1 MLGMNLQPCRILGPK
16 AAVNAP
22 QSRRFATSPPLSA
35 SRSVWT
41 AVASAPLSEAC
52 DDSVASVLKALASRL
67 AQARR
72 VERHSRRSQNRPLG
86 TVPMKLFAS
95 LAFAIAALVSASAA
109 PVPLFDGKSFAGW
122 EGDTNTVWRIRDG
135 VIVGGSLEGNPRNEF
150 LATLKSYKNFHLRLE
165 YKLVGTQG
173 FVNGGVQFRSK
184 RIPNPPNEMSG
195 YQADI
200 GAGFSGCLY
209 DESRRR
215 KVLAQADTNFVA
227 RLEKVGDWNSYE
239 VVATGAQVL
248 IFLNGQRTA
257 IWVESEPGIEDTG
270 VIALQIHGN
279 CKAEISFR
287 NLSIEELQP
296 SAIPAEAEILSRFG
310 IAQPSVP
317 VGPFADG
324 KFALGTNEVVV
335 FVGQENFVRESKA
348 GELEALLASAFAAKA
363 PRFRSMAWEADTV
376 YEQWRDLNFG
386 SWARQ
391 LEAAGAT
398 IVVAQFGQMEALD
411 GVGRLPEFTAAYHRL
426 LDQFAART
434 RKVVLVSPMPFE
446 KPLASHAPDLRKR
459 NGDVQAYANAVR
471 DIAKQ
476 RGAVFVDLR
485 AVFLV
490 DSRNP
495 ADFVE
500 DGIHLTSEG
509 LRRIAG
515 SIAVQLGAEAKLSA
529 ELEPLRAAIVAKN
542 QLWFD
547 AWRPANW
554 SFVYGDRV
562 NQMFGK
568 AGGTEPS
575 LKESFERQRPLVNA
589 TDARI
594 HALAKGAPVSK
605 PAVAATV
612 KPRADLEIG
621 APALS
626 PEEQLATF
634 TVAEGYQVN
643 LFASERDGVVKPTQI
658 AWDEKGRLY
667 VACSPTYPQTLASAP
682 PADYILVLEDTDGDG
697 KADKSWRFAEGLTMV
712 QGLEPGT
719 GGLYVCDFDQLI
731 HLRDTNGDGK
741 ADTRRVVF
749 SGFGVGDTH
758 QLINSICHGPDGSLW
773 FSQGLH
779 AFSRVETPWGIAR
792 LDRAAVWRL
801 NPRTLRL
808 EGFFGGGMA
817 GANCWGIAF
826 DDYNQVFHKSGDRPH
841 GYWTVPGMVRGAS
854 ASGSSSAADANVS
867 YRNSPEQYHS
877 VGPLFDTSPKT
888 TSLDIIG
895 TRALPDEIQGAA
907 LIGGYFGAVV
917 ELHKFED
924 AGAGY
929 KTTQLPKLVKSS
941 NAAFRP
947 VDVSVGPDGAMYAA
961 DWFNPIIGHYQASY
975 ADPRRDKAHG
985 RIWRVTAKG
994 RATVKQPN
1002 LAAMK
1007 PAQLLEQ
1014 LKSPE
1019 RWTRY
1024 QAKRLLFDI
1033 PASDVLKAA
1042 ADFVAKLPTATP
1054 ADEHLLLEVIGIFEA
1069 HESPRPALLAKLLA
1083 AKDARVR
1090 AYGARVAG
1098 MWADRLPSAA
1108 QLLTERAKDENARV
1122 RLEAVVAA
1130 SYLAG
1135 PSAASVALT
1144 ALTQPT
1150 DKFLDYA
1157 LRQSTRATQPAW
1169 AKPFAAGQLQLASAA
1184 QGDYLRKLLTTAPKT
1199 ASPGEQLYEMACL
1212 PCHQPEGKGLPG
1224 VYPPLAGSDWVR
1236 GDKARII
1243 KVVLHGLT
1251 GPVTVAGQNF
1261 GHLPSSVR
1269 MPSLGGLTDEQIAAV
1284 LTFVRASYGQ
1294 QASPVT
1300 AAEVKAVRAA
1310 TGNRQM
1316 PWTAAELK

>member
-1 MLGMNLQPCRILGPK
+1 MKPILTLPF
-16 AAVNAP
+16 V
-22 QSRRFATSPPLSA
+22 FATL
-35 SRSVWT
+35 
-41 AVASAPLSEAC
+41 
-52 DDSVASVLKALASRL
+52 LA
-67 AQARR
+67 
-72 VERHSRRSQNRPLG
+72 
-86 TVPMKLFAS
+86 
-95 LAFAIAALVSASAA
+95 ASAA
-109 PVPLFDGKSFAGW
+109 PVPLFDGKSLAGW
-122 EGDTNTVWRIRDG
+122 EGETNKVWRVRDG
-135 VIVGGSLEGNPRNEF
+135 VIVGGSMEGNPRNEF

-200 GAGFSGCLY
+200 GAGYSGCLY

-248 IFLNGQRTA
+248 LFLNGQRTA
-257 IWVESEPGIEDTG
+257 VWVENEPGIEDTG

-287 NLSIEELQP
+287 NLSIEELP
-296 SAIPAEAEILSRFG
+296 ASAVPPEAEILSRFG
-310 IAQPSVP
+310 RAQPRLP
-317 VGPFADG
+317 IGPFADG

-391 LEAAGAT
+391 LETAGAT

-411 GVGRLPEFTAAYHRL
+411 GVARLPEFTAAYHRL

-434 RKVVLVSPMPFE
+434 RKVVLVSPMAFE
-446 KPLASHAPDLRKR
+446 RPLASHAPDLRKR
-459 NGDVQAYANAVR
+459 NADVQAYADAVR
-471 DIAKQ
+471 AIAKQ
-476 RGAVFVDLR
+476 RGAAYVDLR
-485 AVFLV
+485 AALNV

-495 ADFVE
+495 ADFVQ
-500 DGIHLTSEG
+500 DGIHLTTEG
-509 LRRIAG
+509 LRRVGGA
-515 SIAVQLGAEAKLSA
+515 IAVQLGAEPKLSA

-568 AGGTEPS
+568 AGGAEPS
-575 LKESFERQRPLVNA
+575 LKEAFERQRPLV
-589 TDARI
+589 DAADAKI
-594 HALAKGAPVSK
+594 HALAKGAPPHPS
-605 PAVAATV
+605 PALRAPSPLLGGGERDGVRGSVPDAKAA
-612 KPRADLEIG
+612 
-621 APALS
+621 APVLS

-634 TVAEGYQVN
+634 TVADGYQVN

-658 AWDEKGRLY
+658 SWDEKGRLY
-667 VACSPTYPQTLASAP
+667 VACSPTYPQTLASAK

-712 QGLEPGT
+712 QGLEPGD
-719 GGLYVCDFDQLI
+719 GGLYVCDFDQLL
-731 HLRDTNGDGK
+731 HLRDTNGDGR

-792 LDRAAVWRL
+792 LDRAAVWRM

-817 GANCWGIAF
+817 GANCWGVAF
-826 DDYNQVFHKSGDRPH
+826 DDYGQVFHKSGDRPH

-854 ASGSSSAADANVS
+854 ASGSSSSTDANVS

-888 TSLDIIG
+888 TALDIIG
-895 TRALPDEIQGAA
+895 TRALPDDIQGAA

-917 ELHKFED
+917 ELHRFED
-924 AGAGY
+924 AGSGF

-975 ADPRRDKAHG
+975 ADPRRDKTHG
-985 RIWRVTAKG
+985 RIWRITAKG
-994 RATVKQPN
+994 RAPVKQPN

-1014 LKSPE
+1014 LQSPE
-1019 RWTRY
+1019 RWTRQ
-1024 QAKRLLFDI
+1024 QAKRLLFDL

-1042 ADFVAKLPTATP
+1042 DDFVAKLATATP
-1054 ADEHLLLEVIGIFEA
+1054 ADEHLLLEVIGVFEA

-1098 MWADRLPSAA
+1098 MWADRLPNAA

-1144 ALTQPT
+1144 ALDKPT

-1184 QGDYLRKLLTTAPKT
+1184 QGDYLKKLLTAAPKT
-1199 ASPGEQLYEMACL
+1199 ASPGEQIYEMACL

-1261 GHLPSSVR
+1261 GHLPSSVP
-1269 MPSLGGLTDEQIAAV
+1269 MPSLGGLTDEQIADV

-1294 QASPVT
+1294 QSSPVT

-1310 TGNRQM
+1310 TTARQS

>member
-1 MLGMNLQPCRILGPK
+1 
-16 AAVNAP
+16 
-22 QSRRFATSPPLSA
+22 
-35 SRSVWT
+35 
-41 AVASAPLSEAC
+41 
-52 DDSVASVLKALASRL
+52 
-67 AQARR
+67 
-72 VERHSRRSQNRPLG
+72 
-86 TVPMKLFAS
+86 MKLLAS
-95 LAFAIAALVSASAA
+95 LAFALATLVFASAA
-109 PVPLFDGKSFAGW
+109 PVPLFDGKTLAGW
-122 EGDTNTVWRIRDG
+122 EGETNKVWRVRDG

-173 FVNGGVQFRSK
+173 FVNGGVQFRSQ

-200 GAGFSGCLY
+200 GAGYSGCLY

-239 VVATGAQVL
+239 VVASGSQIL
-248 IFLNGQRTA
+248 LFLNGQRTA
-257 IWVESEPGIEDTG
+257 IWAESEPGMADTG

-279 CKAEISFR
+279 CKAEVSFR
-287 NLSIEELQP
+287 NLSIEELT
-296 SAIPAEAEILSRFG
+296 APAVPPEAEILSRFG
-310 IAQPSVP
+310 RAQPGLP
-317 VGPFADG
+317 IGPFADG
-324 KFALGTNEVVV
+324 KFALGTNETVV

-411 GVGRLPEFTAAYHRL
+411 GEARLPEFTAAYHRL

-446 KPLASHAPDLRKR
+446 KPIASHAPDLTKR
-459 NGDVQAYANAVR
+459 NGDVRAYAKAVES
-471 DIAKQ
+471 IAKQ
-476 RGAVFVDLR
+476 RGAVFVDLC
-485 AVFLV
+485 
-490 DSRNP
+490 DSWLYSRIRFDDQP
-495 ADFVE
+495 PRLTE
-500 DGIHLTSEG
+500 DGIHLHAAG
-509 LRRIAG
+509 LREFAG
-515 SIAVQLGAEAKLSA
+515 YLASGFGLAPTLSA
-529 ELEPLRAAIVAKN
+529 ELELLRAAIVQKN

-547 AWRPANW
+547 SWRPANW

-575 LKESFERQRPLVNA
+575 LKDAFERHRPLVA
-589 TDARI
+589 AADARI
-594 HALAKGAPVSK
+594 HSMARGLSVTPLRLPEPANAGDSPKAL
-605 PAVAATV
+605 T
-612 KPRADLEIG
+612 
-621 APALS
+621 

-634 TVAEGYQVN
+634 TVAEGYEVS

-667 VACSPTYPQTLASAP
+667 VACSPTYPQTQASAKR
-682 PADYILVLEDTDGDG
+682 ADYILVLEDTNGDG

-712 QGLEPGT
+712 QGLEPGD
-719 GGLYVCDFDQLI
+719 GGLYVCDFDQLV

-741 ADTRRVVF
+741 ADVRRVIF
-749 SGFGVGDTH
+749 SGFGIGDTH

-817 GANCWGIAF
+817 GANCWGVAF
-826 DDYNQVFHKSGDRPH
+826 DDFNQVFHKSGDRPH

-888 TSLDIIG
+888 TSLEIIG
-895 TRALPDEIQGAA
+895 TRALPDDIQGAA
-907 LIGGYFGAVV
+907 LIGGYFGAVI

-924 AGAGY
+924 AGSGF
-929 KTTQLPKLVKSS
+929 KTTQLPKLLKSS

-947 VDVSVGPDGAMYAA
+947 VDVSVGPDGAMYVA

-985 RIWRVTAKG
+985 RIWRITAKG
-994 RATVKQPN
+994 RAPVKQPN

-1019 RWTRY
+1019 RWTRQ
-1024 QAKRLLFDI
+1024 QAKRLLFDL
-1033 PASDVLKAA
+1033 PANDVLKAA
-1042 ADFVAKLPTATP
+1042 DDFVAKLPTATP
-1054 ADEHLLLEVIGIFEA
+1054 ADERVLLEVIGVFEA
-1069 HESPRPALLAKLLA
+1069 HESPRPTLLAKLLA

-1098 MWADRLPSAA
+1098 MWADRLPNSA
-1108 QLLTERAKDENARV
+1108 QLLIERAKDENARV

-1144 ALTQPT
+1144 ALEMPT

-1157 LRQSTRATQPAW
+1157 LRQSTRASQPAW

-1184 QGDYLRKLLTTAPKT
+1184 QGDYLKKLLTTAPKT
-1199 ASPGEQLYEMACL
+1199 ASPGEQIYEMACL

-1243 KVVLHGLT
+1243 RVVLHGLT

-1261 GHLPSSVR
+1261 GGTPVSVP
-1269 MPSLGGLTDEQIAAV
+1269 MPSLGGLTDEQVADV

-1294 QASPVT
+1294 QSSPVT
-1300 AAEVKAVRAA
+1300 SAEVKAVRNAA
-1310 TGNRQM
+1310 GDRQA
-1316 PWTAAELK
+1316 PWTAAELSK

>member
-1 MLGMNLQPCRILGPK
+1 MKSLLGL
-16 AAVNAP
+16 AVL
-22 QSRRFATSPPLSA
+22 TTGLLS
-35 SRSVWT
+35 T
-41 AVASAPLSEAC
+41 
-52 DDSVASVLKALASRL
+52 
-67 AQARR
+67 
-72 VERHSRRSQNRPLG
+72 
-86 TVPMKLFAS
+86 T
-95 LAFAIAALVSASAA
+95 SAA
-109 PVPLFDGKSFAGW
+109 PVPLFDGKSLAGW
-122 EGDTNTVWRIRDG
+122 EGETNKVWRVREG

-150 LATLKSYKNFHLRLE
+150 LATRKSYKNFHLRFE

-209 DESRRR
+209 DESRRN

-227 RLEKVGDWNSYE
+227 RLEKPGEWNSYE
-239 VVATGAQVL
+239 VVASGAQIL
-248 IFLNGQRTA
+248 LFINGQRTA
-257 IWVESEPGIEDTG
+257 IWVESEKGIEDAG

-287 NLSIEELQP
+287 NLTIDELP
-296 SAIPAEAEILSRFG
+296 ASAIPPEAEILSRFG
-310 IAQPSVP
+310 TAQPGVP

-324 KFALGTNEVVV
+324 KFALGANEVVV

-411 GVGRLPEFTAAYHRL
+411 GVARLPEFTAAYHRL
-426 LDQFAART
+426 LDQFATRT
-434 RKVVLVSPMPFE
+434 RKVVLVSPVPFE
-446 KPLASHAPDLRKR
+446 KPLASHAPDLTKR
-459 NGDVQAYANAVR
+459 NGDVRAYADAVR

-476 RGAVFVDLR
+476 RGAVFVDVFTPLAVR
-485 AVFLV
+485 APGQRLT
-490 DSRNP
+490 
-495 ADFVE
+495 E
-500 DGIHLTSEG
+500 DGIHHTSDG
-509 LRRIAG
+509 LREFASLAAR
-515 SIAVQLGAEAKLSA
+515 QLGAEAKLSA
-529 ELEPLRAAIVAKN
+529 ELEPLRAAILRKN

-568 AGGTEPS
+568 AGGSEPS

-589 TDARI
+589 ADARV
-594 HALAKGAPVSK
+594 HDLARGVNAPPLAEPKLANS
-605 PAVAATV
+605 AVESPKA
-612 KPRADLEIG
+612 I
-621 APALS
+621 S

-643 LFASERDGVVKPTQI
+643 LFASERDGVVKPTQF
-658 AWDEKGRLY
+658 AWDEKGRLF

-712 QGLEPGT
+712 QGVEPGA
-719 GGLYVCDFDQLI
+719 GGLYVCDFDQLL

-741 ADTRRVVF
+741 ADQRKIIYG
-749 SGFGVGDTH
+749 GFGVGDTH

-817 GANCWGIAF
+817 GANCWGVAF
-826 DDYNQVFHKSGDRPH
+826 DDFNQVFHKSGDRPH
-841 GYWTVPGMVRGAS
+841 GYWSVPGLVRGAS
-854 ASGSSSAADANVS
+854 PSGSSVATEANSA

-888 TSLDIIG
+888 TSLDIVG
-895 TRALPDEIQGAA
+895 TRALPDDVQGAA

-924 AGAGY
+924 AGSGF
-929 KTTQLPKLVKSS
+929 KTTQLPKLLKSS

-985 RIWRVTAKG
+985 RIWRITAKD
-994 RATVKQPN
+994 RPTVKQPN

-1007 PAQLLEQ
+1007 PAELLGQ

-1024 QAKRLLFDI
+1024 QAKRLLFDK
-1033 PASDVLKAA
+1033 PANEVLKAA
-1042 ADFVAKLPTATP
+1042 DEFVAKLPSATPADERVLLEVIGIFEAHESPRPALLAKLLAAKDARVRAYTATP
-1054 ADEHLLLEVIGIFEA
+1054 ADERVLLEVIGIFEA

-1098 MWADRLPSAA
+1098 MWADRLPNNAL
-1108 QLLTERAKDENARV
+1108 LLTECAKDENARV

-1144 ALTQPT
+1144 ALDKPT

-1184 QGDYLRKLLTTAPKT
+1184 QGEYLRKLLSAAPKT

-1243 KVVLHGLT
+1243 KVILHGLT
-1251 GPVTVAGQNF
+1251 GPVTVGGQNF
-1261 GHLPSSVR
+1261 GHLPNSVP
-1269 MPSLGGLTDEQIAAV
+1269 MPALGGLTDEQIADV
-1284 LTFVRASYGQ
+1284 LTFV
-1294 QASPVT
+1294 
-1300 AAEVKAVRAA
+1300 
-1310 TGNRQM
+1310 
-1316 PWTAAELK
+1316 